1 MSGNPILSVRNLT
14 KYYGGSRSFFD
25 KTIPPVRAVAG
36 VNFDI
41 APGEVLGLV
50 GESGSGKSTV
60 GRTVLRLH
68 EPSSGRIVF
77 DGAEITR
84 ISASRM
90 RALRR
95 EMQIIFQDPFGSL
108 NPRSRVEQIIGEA
121 VDLTGPRSREE
132 RRQRVVK
139 MLEQVSLTQE
149 HLRRFPHEFSGG
161 QRQRLSIARALAA
174 QPRFIVADEPVAAL
188 DVSIQAQIMN
198 LIAHLQRETN
208 VAMLFI
214 SHDLGLVKF
223 IADRVMVMYLGRIV
237 EMASVESLYRRPRHP
252 YTRALLAS
260 APVVDPRTARARP
273 RVLLQGEPPSPADP
287 PSGCAFRTRC
297 PFVLEACASRVP
309 TLREVSSG
317 HSHACIR
324 DDIAAAAAV
333 AATASP
339 VQPEGI

>member
-1 MSGNPILSVRNLT
+1 MSDAPILSVKNLN
-14 KYYGGSRSFFD
+14 KEYGGGRGLLGRGKAAIHAVNDVSFE
-25 KTIPPVRAVAG
+25 
-36 VNFDI
+36 I

-50 GESGSGKSTV
+50 GESGSGKTTV

-68 EPSSGRIVF
+68 EPTSGQVVF
-77 DGAEITR
+77 DGQDIAH
-84 ISASRM
+84 ISVSRM
-90 RALRR
+90 RDLRR
-95 EMQIIFQDPFGSL
+95 DMQIIFQDPFSSL
-108 NPRSRVEQIIGEA
+108 NPRTRVEEIIGEA
-121 VDLTGPRSREE
+121 VDLTRPKSKQE
-132 RRQRVVK
+132 RHQRVVR
-139 MLEQVSLTQE
+139 MLEHVSLSTE

-174 QPRFIVADEPVAAL
+174 DPRFIVADEPVAAL

-198 LIAHLQRETN
+198 LIADLQRETN

-237 EMASVESLYRRPRHP
+237 ETAPVHELYHRPRHP

-260 APVVDPRTARARP
+260 APVVDPREAHSRP
-273 RVLLQGEPPSPADP
+273 RVLLKGEPPSPANP

-297 PFVLEACASRVP
+297 PFAVEACAKAAP
-309 TLREVSSG
+309 PLLDIGGG

-324 DDIAAAAAV
+324 DDIETLANQAKSS
-333 AATASP
+333 AS
-339 VQPEGI
+339 V